1 MRPLLLR
8 LDHFGSFRDPVDV
21 DFSDVDYFALTGPTG
36 AGKSTI
42 IDALCFALYGTVP
55 RWGRENVIAHAL
67 APSVAAGKV
76 ALLFESDGRRYGVVR
91 ALVRD
96 GKGTVRTKEARI
108 DELAGGVPLGEAW
121 EAVVRPLA
129 EGEHVTA
136 EVQRV
141 TGLEYRFF
149 TQCVVLPQG
158 RFAEFLH
165 AAPRERQ
172 DLLVQLLDADVYE
185 AIRQRAVREEETAR
199 TSASLARDELGKLS
213 GATAELEEQLDGRLS
228 ALRRL
233 AATLDADLDL
243 LRARESEIRRATRER
258 AAVAERQAALA
269 APRMPDGVATLSSA
283 RRAAAEAV
291 TSLLDEVATLEADEH
306 EADEALAALGGRE
319 RPQAALTALD
329 SRDRLTAQLESA
341 RAQARSAAESLES
354 LRSALQEAE
363 SAMAEADRRRDRLRD
378 AHAAADLASR
388 LTPGDPCPV
397 CLRPTPGENTPPQP
411 TAPTGSAA
419 SGTPAPAP
427 TAGAEDPRTGS
438 HAGAAVHAHAGAG
451 GSRVVVRA
459 PGAAEIRAAE
469 GALAAARK
477 EAERARTAYAKGE
490 TSAGMYATQ
499 VTRLEAELAALPPA
513 VDRAAVEGRLA
524 AIAKAEAV
532 AAEARTAVRAARSRL
547 RQAQTEAERADRR
560 AADAWRT
567 LETARDRLLA
577 LGSHDDPPP
586 PLARDD
592 LHRAWTDLLAWR
604 DEAARAA
611 TAALAE
617 RDEELAAAT
626 AGLSRERARLAERL
640 REHEVPLPGEGT
652 PEQLGAAVAG
662 EVARVE
668 SRLERVREARE
679 RAAELAE
686 ELAAKEHAAKVA
698 HELALRLRANA
709 FERWLCAEALAV
721 LVTTASGLLREL
733 SDGQY
738 ELALSDRTEI
748 EVIDHAEAGMRR
760 SARTLSGGETF
771 QAALALALALSDAV
785 ARGLDSIFL
794 DEGFGTLDPATL
806 DTVATTLERLAAG
819 QERMVGVVTHVPA
832 LAERVP
838 VRFEVRRDTKGSH
851 VRKVGP

>member
-8 LDHFGSFRDPVDV
+8 LDHFGSFRGPVEV

-36 AGKSTI
+36 SGKSTI
-42 IDALCFALYGTVP
+42 IDAICFALYGTVP

-67 APSVAAGKV
+67 APSVSAGKV
-76 ALLFESDGRRYGVVR
+76 ALLFESGGRRYGVVR

-96 GKGTVRTKEARI
+96 SRGTVRTKEARI
-108 DELAGGVPLGEAW
+108 DELAAGVPLSDAW
-121 EAVVRPLA
+121 EAVVKPLA
-129 EGEHVTA
+129 EGENVTP

-199 TSASLARDELGKLS
+199 SAAAFARDQLGKLS
-213 GATAELEEQLDGRLS
+213 GATAELEEELAGRLT
-228 ALRRL
+228 ALRKL
-233 AATLDADLDL
+233 ADTLDADLDL
-243 LRARESEIRRATRER
+243 LRAREADIRRAAQER

-291 TSLLDEVATLEADEH
+291 ASLTEEVAALEADEH
-306 EADEALAALGGRE
+306 RADEALAALGGRE
-319 RPQAALTALD
+319 RPQAALAALD
-329 SRDRLTAQLESA
+329 ARDRLTAQLTSA
-341 RAQARSAAESLES
+341 REQARAASGSLAS
-354 LRSALQEAE
+354 LAEALKAADAAVAEAE
-363 SAMAEADRRRDRLRD
+363 RRRDRLRD

-388 LTPGDPCPV
+388 LAPGDPCPV
-397 CLRPTPGENTPPQP
+397 CLRP
-411 TAPTGSAA
+411 APEDG
-419 SGTPAPAP
+419 GHH
-427 TAGAEDPRTGS
+427 AEERQ
-438 HAGAAVHAHAGAG
+438 
-451 GSRVVVRA
+451 RVRA
-459 PGAAEIRAAE
+459 PGAGEIRAAE
-469 GALAAARK
+469 SALAAARR
-477 EAERARTAYAKGE
+477 EAERARTAHAKAE
-490 TSAGMYATQ
+490 TSAAMYATQ
-499 VTRLEAELAALPPA
+499 VTKLEAELAALPPA
-513 VDRAAVEGRLA
+513 ADRAAVEGRLA

-532 AAEARTAVRAARSRL
+532 AAEARTAARTARARL
-547 RQAQTEAERADRR
+547 RQAQAEAERHDRR
-560 AADAWRT
+560 AAEAWRT

-604 DEAARAA
+604 DRAARAA
-611 TAALAE
+611 AAALAE
-617 RDEELAAAT
+617 RDEALAAAT

-640 REHEVPLPGEGT
+640 REHQVPLPGEGT

-668 SRLERVREARE
+668 SRLERVREARA
-679 RAAELAE
+679 RAAELAQE
-686 ELAAKEHAAKVA
+686 VAEKEHAAKVA

-709 FERWLCAEALAV
+709 FERWLCAEALSV
-721 LVTTASGLLREL
+721 LVTTASGMLKEL

-838 VRFEVRRDTKGSH
+838 VRFEVTRDAKGSH
-851 VRKVGP
+851 VRKAGL

>member
-8 LDHFGSFRDPVDV
+8 LDHFGSFRDPVEV

-108 DELAGGVPLGEAW
+108 DELAGGAPLDEAW

-199 TSASLARDELGKLS
+199 SAASLARDQLAKLS
-213 GATAELEEQLDGRLS
+213 GATAELEAELAERLS

-233 AATLDADLDL
+233 AGTLDADLDL
-243 LRARESEIRRATRER
+243 LRAREADIRRATQER
-258 AAVAERQAALA
+258 AAVVERQAALA
-269 APRMPDGVATLSSA
+269 GPRMPDGVETLATA
-283 RRAAAEAV
+283 RRAAAEAAA
-291 TSLLDEVATLEADEH
+291 SLLDQVAALEADEH
-306 EADEALAALGGRE
+306 AADEALAALGGRD
-319 RPQAALTALD
+319 RPQAALAALD
-329 SRDRLTAQLESA
+329 SRDRLTAQAESA
-341 RAQARSAAESLES
+341 RAQARSAAESLAS
-354 LRSALQEAE
+354 LRSALQDAD
-363 SAMAEADRRRDRLRD
+363 SAMAEAERLRDRLRD

-388 LTPGDPCPV
+388 LAPGDPCPV
-397 CLRPTPGENTPPQP
+397 CLRPVDSPR
-411 TAPTGSAA
+411 AA
-419 SGTPAPAP
+419 GRPEQTRD
-427 TAGAEDPRTGS
+427 GRTG
-438 HAGAAVHAHAGAG
+438 HAHP
-451 GSRVVVRA
+451 GSGPAARA

-477 EAERARTAYAKGE
+477 EAERARTAYAKAE
-490 TSAGMYATQ
+490 TSAGLYSTQ
-499 VTRLEAELAALPPA
+499 VAKLEAELAALPPA
-513 VDRAAVEGRLA
+513 VDRAAAEGRLA
-524 AIAKAEAV
+524 AITKAEEV
-532 AAEARTAVRAARSRL
+532 AAEARAAARSARSRL
-547 RQAQTEAERADRR
+547 RQAQTDAERADQR
-560 AADAWRT
+560 AAEAWRT

-604 DEAARAA
+604 DRAARAA
-611 TAALAE
+611 AAALAE
-617 RDEELAAAT
+617 RDEALAVAG

-640 REHEVPLPGEGT
+640 REHQVPLPGEGT
-652 PEQLGAAVAG
+652 PDQLGAAVAG

-686 ELAAKEHAAKVA
+686 EAAGKEHAAKVA

-709 FERWLCAEALAV
+709 FERWLCAEALDV
-721 LVTTASGLLREL
+721 LVTTASGLLKEL

-748 EVIDHAEAGMRR
+748 EVIDHAEAGLRR

-838 VRFEVRRDTKGSH
+838 VRFEVSRDAKGSH
-851 VRKVGP
+851 VRKAGL